1 MEPRNGV
8 ESNEAMKQI
17 SGELWQDFSTLSALL
32 LYLSQYYFLEHELL
46 ALNRENIENSIL
58 NLFDDSR

>member
-17 SGELWQDFSTLSALL
+17 SGELWHDFNTLSALV
-32 LYLSQYYFLEHELL
+32 LYLSHYYV
-46 ALNRENIENSIL
+46 S
-58 NLFDDSR
+58 